1 MQGGAAGAGDG
12 PPPSH
17 APVVTPAPL
26 LDALLGPAD
35 LRKLDHAQLRQL
47 AAEIRQR
54 IKEVVSANGGH
65 LASNLGTVELTIALH
80 RVFDFSSDRL
90 LWDVGHQA
98 YPHKLLTG
106 RAARFHTNRQ
116 KGGLSGFPDPKES
129 PFDLAKV
136 GHSSTA
142 ISTGVGV
149 AEGYRRQAL
158 RRATVVVIGDGALT
172 GGMAYEGLIN
182 AGQLGVDL
190 IVVLNDNGQFID
202 APTGALHRHLDRIR
216 TGTLYQHLRRRFL
229 AALQRLPAGRQ
240 IEKLAE
246 QLEHAAHK
254 AISPGYIFEDLGF
267 RYFGPV
273 DGHDLAA
280 TEEALRNVARLS
292 GPVILHVL
300 TKKGEGWEPSR
311 RDPLK
316 YHGPKG
322 FNIDSG
328 EFAPRP
334 AARTYAQVYAETLC
348 EIAARDERVVA
359 ITAAMPSGTALRQF
373 AARFPDRMY
382 DVGICEQHSFAFAQ
396 GLAIAGLRPFLAH
409 YSTFAQRGY
418 DQLFQ
423 EVCLA
428 RDLGIVITLDR
439 AGLVGED
446 GETHQG
452 LYDIAWSRCLPG
464 LVLMAP
470 RDGAMLAEML
480 RWCHEHRQG
489 PQRAAGYLIRYP
501 KDAVPAIDW
510 GREPEPL
517 ALGRAEVLQVGD
529 GPLMVWA
536 YGAMVATAFAALRQL
551 GELGRTVTLVDARF
565 AKPFDSGLLAELAAR
580 HRLVLA
586 AEDHALPG
594 GFGSIVAEAVADL
607 GLPLQLV
614 RAGVRDELVP
624 HATREQQLAEQG
636 LDAAGLAAR
645 IRALLARPVAV
656 IPFPRATA

>member
-1 MQGGAAGAGDG
+1 MPAPA
-12 PPPSH
+12 PS
-17 APVVTPAPL
+17 PAPL

-35 LRKLDHAQLRQL
+35 LRKLTRDELTQL
-47 AAEIRQR
+47 AGEIRLR
-54 IKEVVSANGGH
+54 IKEVVSAHGGH
-65 LASNLGTVELTIALH
+65 LASNLGTVELSIALH

-116 KGGLSGFPDPKES
+116 QGGVSGFPDPKES

-149 AEGYRRQAL
+149 AEGYRRSEH

-182 AGQLGVDL
+182 AGQLKSDL

-202 APTGALHRHLDRIR
+202 APTGSMHLHLDRIR
-216 TGTLYQHLRRRFL
+216 TGSMYQHLRKRFL
-229 AALQRLPAGRQ
+229 ETLKKLPAGPQ

-246 QLEHAAHK
+246 QLELAAHK

-273 DGHDLAA
+273 DGHDLAL
-280 TEEALRNVARLS
+280 TEEALQNVARLK
-292 GPVILHVL
+292 GPILLHVM
-300 TKKGEGWEPSR
+300 TRKGGGWQPAVA
-311 RDPLK
+311 DPLK

-322 FNIDSG
+322 FDVSSG
-328 EFAPRP
+328 VFQVKPP
-334 AARTYAQVYAETLC
+334 ARTYSTVFAETLAA
-348 EIAARDERVVA
+348 IANEDDKTVA

-373 AARFPDRMY
+373 GQAHPERMF

-396 GLAIAGLRPFLAH
+396 GLAIAGARPFLAH

-423 EVCLA
+423 EVCLS

-446 GETHQG
+446 GETHHG
-452 LYDIAWSRCLPG
+452 IYDIAWSRCLPG

-470 RDGAMLAEML
+470 RDGAQLDAML
-480 RWCHEHRQG
+480 RWSHAQRQLPG
-489 PQRAAGYLIRYP
+489 RPAGYCIRYP
-501 KDAVPAIDW
+501 KDEVPQVDW
-510 GREPEPL
+510 GVQPAPL
-517 ALGRAEVLQVGD
+517 ALGKAEILRRGD
-529 GPLMVWA
+529 GNLMVWA
-536 YGAMVATAFAALRQL
+536 YGASVKVCHDAIADL
-551 GELGRTVTLVDARF
+551 GEHGRGITLVDARF
-565 AKPFDSGLLAELAAR
+565 AKPLDGALLAELAAE
-580 HRLVLA
+580 HGEILTV
-586 AEDHALPG
+586 EDHVLPG
-594 GFGSIVAEAVADL
+594 GFGSVVAEEIADR
-607 GLPLQLV
+607 GLRLRLH
-614 RAGVRDELVP
+614 RAGIRDELVP
-624 HATREQQLAEQG
+624 HASREQQLAAHG
-636 LDAAGLAAR
+636 IDRAGVAKR
-645 IRALLARPVAV
+645 IRAILGIGTTV
-656 IPFPRATA
+656 IPFTRTA